1 MTNARPRQTRS
12 ANSKVIPSIERHYP
26 GADANTAM
34 LVNKLKHR
42 GITDPRAA
50 VRITSSDLIEDAYR
64 GSPQG
69 QTPKQFNNNYS
80 PYSNVNAEAAE
91 EAARRQAEAR
101 RRAENERLRQNAKM
115 PAARRQRELP
125 PPEKRRGTAMAT
137 AAKTQTRPTA
147 PVVKKRPM
155 TAAVRTR
162 FSRDNEQLAES
173 GPREVAIKRV
183 PFPKFAF
190 VLIFM
195 FVVLF
200 FMVQSFVNV
209 YEYKRQNAE
218 LRQQISELSER
229 EARLRSELEGR
240 IDVSEIE
247 AWAKEIG
254 MIDGG
259 QVDEKYI
266 DLSGGD
272 IIENFGGD
280 DDGFGSFTTM
290 LSAIR
295 RQIAG
300 IFGAGE

>member
-1 MTNARPRQTRS
+1 MTNTRPRQMRPAT
-12 ANSKVIPSIERHYP
+12 AKVIPSIERHYP

-50 VRITSSDLIEDAYR
+50 VRITSSDLMEDAYR
-64 GSPQG
+64 GAPQG
-69 QTPKQFNNNYS
+69 QTPKQFDNNYS

-91 EAARRQAEAR
+91 EAARHQAEAR

-115 PAARRQRELP
+115 PAARRQTELP
-125 PPEKRRGTAMAT
+125 PPEKRRGTSMTPTRPAAP
-137 AAKTQTRPTA
+137 AAKKHPS
-147 PVVKKRPM
+147 

-162 FSRDNEQLAES
+162 FPRDNEQLAES

-190 VLIFM
+190 VLIFL

-200 FMVQSFVNV
+200 FMVQSFVSV

-218 LRQQISELSER
+218 LQQQISELSER
-229 EARLRSELEGR
+229 EARLRAELEGR

-247 AWAKEIG
+247 EWAKKIG

-280 DDGFGSFTTM
+280 DDGLGSFTTM

-295 RQIAG
+295 RRIAG
-300 IFGAGE
+300 IFGS